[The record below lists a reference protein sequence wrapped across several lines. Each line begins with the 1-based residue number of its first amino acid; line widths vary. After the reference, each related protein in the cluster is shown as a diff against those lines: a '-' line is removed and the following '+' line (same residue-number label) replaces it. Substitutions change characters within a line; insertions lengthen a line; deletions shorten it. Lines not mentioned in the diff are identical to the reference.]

1 MTMRLLATLPL
12 AASVVAAGV
21 TTPLPQSPR
30 CDADNGGITLPP
42 GFCAVVIADRVG
54 IARHLAVAK
63 NGDVYVNLE
72 DRDRVSAGTSHV
84 RGDRASGGVLALRD
98 TSGDG
103 RMDVEVRVETAGGT
117 GVELTERFLYVSTD
131 VAVLRYTLG
140 RGRLGPIGVPDTIVL
155 GLPGGGHRSRS
166 LTLDDSGHIF
176 VNVGSDSNACRRSRR
191 EAQGQDPCPELPVRA
206 GIWRYDAN
214 RPGQRHPADGVRWA
228 TGIRNAVGLRWNSAL
243 NGLYAASHGR
253 DRLHEL
259 WPQLFTVEQNAEKPS
274 EEFMRVEQGQ
284 DYGWPYCYHDPE
296 ANQKVLAP
304 EYGGNGKETGRCA
317 GKGMPLI
324 GFPAHFAP
332 NGLLFYSGAQFP
344 SRYRGGAFIAFHG
357 SWNRMPLPEAG
368 YMVVFV
374 PFQND
379 RPTGD
384 YETFADGFA
393 AGNLEPVQAIHRP
406 MGLAQGPDGSL
417 YISDDQGGRIWRVVY
432 TRR

>member
-1 MTMRLLATLPL
+1 MTVRLLAALPL
-12 AASVVAAGV
+12 AALVVLTSV
-21 TTPLPQSPR
+21 TTPKPQSPR
-30 CDADNGGITLPP
+30 CDSDNGGISLPP
-42 GFCAVVIADRVG
+42 GFCALVVADQVG
-54 IARHLAVAK
+54 IARHLTVAQ

-72 DRDRVSAGTSHV
+72 DGRRVSAGTSHV

-98 TSGDG
+98 TTVDG

-117 GVELTERFLYVSTD
+117 GIVLTERFLYVSTEN
-131 VAVLRYTLG
+131 AVWRYALD
-140 RGRLGPIGVPDTIVL
+140 RGRLGPIGAPDTIVL

-176 VNVGSDSNACRRSRR
+176 VNVGSESNACRRSRS
-191 EAQGQDPCPELPVRA
+191 EARGQDPCPELPVRS

-214 RPGQRHPADGVRWA
+214 RPGQQHPADGVRWA

-243 NGLYAASHGR
+243 NGLYAVSHGR

-259 WPQLFTVEQNAEKPS
+259 WPQYFTVEQNAEKPS
-274 EEFMRVEQGQ
+274 EEFMRVERGQ

-296 ANQKVLAP
+296 TNKKVLAP
-304 EYGGNGKETGRCA
+304 EYGGNGTEVGRCV
-317 GKGMPLI
+317 GLGMPLI
-324 GFPAHFAP
+324 GFPGHWGP

-344 SRYRGGAFIAFHG
+344 ERYRGGAFIAFHG

-368 YMVVFV
+368 YNVVFV
-374 PFQND
+374 PFRNG
-379 RPTGD
+379 RPLGN

-393 AGNLEPVQAIHRP
+393 GGNLEPVQATHRP

-417 YISDDQGGRIWRVVY
+417 YISDDQGGRIWRIVY
-432 TRR
+432 TGR